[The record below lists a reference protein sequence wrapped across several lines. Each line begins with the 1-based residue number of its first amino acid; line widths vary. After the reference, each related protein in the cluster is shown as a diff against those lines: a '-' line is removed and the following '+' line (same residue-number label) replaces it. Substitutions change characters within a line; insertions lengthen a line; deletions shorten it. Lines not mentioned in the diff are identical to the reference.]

1 MEELIRVSIIC
12 IAILSLGCGPSQEEI
27 DIIVQTEYDK
37 RVLELKS
44 QERLKCQKEALAV
57 AELVTDS
64 IILSLRLNPIPDTLY
79 NPGKPAKPTFIATDT
94 TLLNIEQSV
103 KPILKGY

>member
-1 MEELIRVSIIC
+1 
-12 IAILSLGCGPSQEEI
+12 
-27 DIIVQTEYDK
+27 
-37 RVLELKS
+37 
-44 QERLKCQKEALAV
+44 
-57 AELVTDS
+57 VTDS